1 MKGRVGKRE
10 KETEKAGNRKRER
23 EGWEREERER

>member
-10 KETEKAGNRKRER
+10 KDTESWEEEERER
-23 EGWEREERER
+23 EGWEQEEREN